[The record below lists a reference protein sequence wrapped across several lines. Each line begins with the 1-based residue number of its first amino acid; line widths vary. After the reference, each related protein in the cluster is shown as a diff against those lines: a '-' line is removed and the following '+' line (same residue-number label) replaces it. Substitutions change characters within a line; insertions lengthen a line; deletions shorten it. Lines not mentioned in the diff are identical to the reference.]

1 MSETLPESLL
11 SLNEANLEA
20 RDSMLVTVFNR
31 RRYVWDIFCENNRHS
46 TKMKTFYDTLNNMRY
61 YFYSAVE

>member
-11 SLNEANLEA
+11 SLNEANIEA

-31 RRYVWDIFCENNRHS
+31 RRYVWDIFCETSRDS

-61 YFYSAVE
+61 YFYSAAE